1 MAFEPAQHS
10 FITLEG
16 VDGAGKS
23 TQARLLARALELAG
37 YQVVSLREPGGTAI
51 SEKIRA
57 LLLDPANT
65 AMGDTCELLL
75 YEAARAQLVHEVIAP
90 ALAAGKV
97 VLCDRFYDST
107 TCYQAFADGLDRQ
120 MVRDANNLAVAGTH
134 PALTLVYHI
143 TPEQAALR
151 MAVRGAADRMEAKG
165 MAFQERV
172 YQGFCAIAAEEPNRV
187 KLIDATASIEDV
199 FAQTVEQVRA
209 YGLDIS
215 QDAVAAALAKDG
227 CGSCDS
233 CVRVARHTHP
243 DVHYYTPESATGYL
257 IAQTRELLDDV
268 PLAPIRA
275 KAKVY
280 IIDRAEQLRANTAN
294 ALLKTLEEPPE
305 GVMFI
310 LLGTSADVM
319 LPTIVSRCQC
329 VPFRLVSPAVAAQAV
344 SRATGQDP
352 ARCRMAVAVAGS
364 PTRGIEF
371 LKSAERQDARRQMVR
386 AIDSLIVADE
396 ADVLSRAKSL
406 IVAVKAPLAEV
417 KSTQEKV
424 LEQNADYLSRGAL
437 KQLEDRNKRELN
449 ARERSG
455 IMEALASARTLMR
468 DVLLTLQ
475 DEAADVVNED
485 VRDTI
490 GRLAA
495 ATNVAG
501 ATRAL
506 EAVAT
511 AERNIARN
519 VTPQLA
525 IEVMLFDIR
534 KALKC
539 R

>member
-1 MAFEPAQHS
+1 MESLYRKYRPLTFDSVVGQQHIVS
-10 FITLEG
+10 TLEHAITEG
-16 VDGAGKS
+16 RLSHAYLFCGPRGTGK
-23 TQARLLARALELAG
+23 TTMARILA
-37 YQVVSLREPGGTAI
+37 
-51 SEKIRA
+51 KA
-57 LLLDPANT
+57 LLCRNA
-65 AMGDTCELLL
+65 
-75 YEAARAQLVHEVIAP
+75 EAARAEGASGCMPDGTCEECELIAE
-90 ALAAGKV
+90 G
-97 VLCDRFYDST
+97 
-107 TCYQAFADGLDRQ
+107 
-120 MVRDANNLAVAGTH
+120 N
-134 PALTLVYHI
+134 
-143 TPEQAALR
+143 
-151 MAVRGAADRMEAKG
+151 
-165 MAFQERV
+165 
-172 YQGFCAIAAEEPNRV
+172 
-187 KLIDATASIEDV
+187 
-199 FAQTVEQVRA
+199 
-209 YGLDIS
+209 
-215 QDAVAAALAKDG
+215 
-227 CGSCDS
+227 
-233 CVRVARHTHP
+233 HP
-243 DVHYYTPESATGYL
+243 DVYELDAASRTGVDNV
-257 IAQTRELLDDV
+257 REEIINSV
-268 PLAPIRA
+268 NFAPVRGKYKI
-275 KAKVY
+275 Y
-280 IIDRAEQLRANTAN
+280 IIDEVHMLTTAAFN

-329 VPFRLVSPAVAAQAV
+329 VPFRLVSPAVAARAV
-344 SRATGQDP
+344 SRATGQDI

-386 AIDSLIVADE
+386 AIDSLIAADE

>member
-1 MAFEPAQHS
+1 
-10 FITLEG
+10 
-16 VDGAGKS
+16 
-23 TQARLLARALELAG
+23 
-37 YQVVSLREPGGTAI
+37 
-51 SEKIRA
+51 
-57 LLLDPANT
+57 
-65 AMGDTCELLL
+65 
-75 YEAARAQLVHEVIAP
+75 
-90 ALAAGKV
+90 
-97 VLCDRFYDST
+97 
-107 TCYQAFADGLDRQ
+107 
-120 MVRDANNLAVAGTH
+120 
-134 PALTLVYHI
+134 
-143 TPEQAALR
+143 
-151 MAVRGAADRMEAKG
+151 
-165 MAFQERV
+165 
-172 YQGFCAIAAEEPNRV
+172 
-187 KLIDATASIEDV
+187 
-199 FAQTVEQVRA
+199 
-209 YGLDIS
+209 
-215 QDAVAAALAKDG
+215 
-227 CGSCDS
+227 
-233 CVRVARHTHP
+233 
-243 DVHYYTPESATGYL
+243 
-257 IAQTRELLDDV
+257 
-268 PLAPIRA
+268 
-275 KAKVY
+275 
-280 IIDRAEQLRANTAN
+280 
-294 ALLKTLEEPPE
+294 
-305 GVMFI
+305 MFI

-329 VPFRLVSPAVAAQAV
+329 VPFRLVSPAVATKAV
-344 SRATGQDP
+344 SRATGQDL

-371 LKSAERQDARRQMVR
+371 LKSAERQDARRQMIR
-386 AIDSLIVADE
+386 AIDSLIAADE

-475 DEAADVVNED
+475 DEAADIVNED